1 MGPVLDGAPALT
13 GVTRDGDRWSNA
25 AEDRVELVDHDPRW
39 PAMFEAEA
47 GQLQAAL
54 AGRDLK
60 RALQARHP
68 TDRDAYTAG
77 KEAFVAEILRRA
89 GAAPP

>member
-1 MGPVLDGAPALT
+1 
-13 GVTRDGDRWSNA
+13 
-25 AEDRVELVDHDPRW
+25 
-39 PAMFEAEA
+39 MFEAEA